1 MKNNKLITAPYK
13 GTTDTYPEDMI
24 VRNYIFDIWSRVAKR
39 FGYEE
44 YDTPM
49 IETAELFRVKS
60 GNELSNQLYNFTD
73 KGGREIAL
81 RPEMTPSLARMI
93 AAKKNELQL
102 PIRWFNIGKFYRYE
116 KPQRGRR
123 REFFQL
129 NIDIL
134 GVDGIEAELEM
145 IQYVMAVM
153 DEFNAPKKTFELRI
167 NNRYLLDYLFNN
179 ILKVSED
186 LIPKLARAIDNFP
199 KMELKDF
206 KEYLIEI
213 GLTKQQ
219 GDKVLDFLGWD
230 LSKLETIRKES
241 KGANQ
246 LLELFKK
253 IKELSISNV
262 VFNPSIMRGLDYY
275 TGIVIEMFDIGG
287 SENPRAMFGG
297 GRYDDLLA
305 IFGEDKLPAF
315 GLGWGDIITID
326 YLTTYNL
333 LPNIKTNT
341 AVYVTLMDE
350 KLLKET
356 TCVVQELRKND
367 INTLM
372 CLEPIKLKK
381 QLKEANRKNIK
392 WVIFIGDE
400 EIKQDKIKL
409 KDMNTG
415 ESVIITVAESIQK
428 IKSIL

>member
-1 MKNNKLITAPYK
+1 
-13 GTTDTYPEDMI
+13 MI
-24 VRNYIFDIWSRVAKR
+24 IRNYIFDVWSRVAKK

-44 YDTPM
+44 YDTPL
-49 IETAELFRVKS
+49 IEAVDLYKAKS
-60 GNELSNQLYNFTD
+60 GEELANTQLYNFVD
-73 KGGREIAL
+73 KGGRDIAL

-93 AAKKNELQL
+93 AAKKNELQF

-116 KPQRGRR
+116 KPQRGRK

-134 GVDGIEAELEM
+134 GIDGIEAELEV

-153 DEFNAPKKTFELRI
+153 DEFNAPKETFELRI
-167 NNRYLLDYLFNN
+167 NNRYLLDYLFND

-186 LIPKLARAIDNFP
+186 LIPQLARAIDNSS

-206 KEYLIEI
+206 KGYLIEI

-219 GDKVLDFLGWD
+219 GDMVIDFLGWD
-230 LSKLETIRKES
+230 LSKLESIQQKS
-241 KGANQ
+241 KGADQ

-253 IKELSISNV
+253 AKDLGITNI

-287 SENPRAMFGG
+287 KENPRAMFGG
-297 GRYDDLLA
+297 GRYDDLLT

-315 GLGWGDIITID
+315 GLGWGDIITKD
-326 YLTTYNL
+326 YLKTYNL
-333 LPNIKTNT
+333 LPDIKSNID
-341 AVYVTLMDE
+341 VYVTLIDD
-350 KLLKET
+350 KLLTKT
-356 TCVVQELRKND
+356 NMVAKELRKNG

-381 QLKEANRKNIK
+381 QLKEANRKGIR
-392 WVIFIGDE
+392 WAIFIGDD
-400 EIKQDKIKL
+400 EIKQDKIQL

-415 ESVIITVAESIQK
+415 ESSIITIAESIQK
-428 IKSIL
+428 IRSIL